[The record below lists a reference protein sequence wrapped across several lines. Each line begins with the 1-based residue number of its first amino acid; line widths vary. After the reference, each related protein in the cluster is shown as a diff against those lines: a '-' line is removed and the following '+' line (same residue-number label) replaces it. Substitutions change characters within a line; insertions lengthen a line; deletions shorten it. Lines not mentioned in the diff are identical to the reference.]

1 MNQVNA
7 SATTLNVT
15 LSLSHKEFLKIDQNY
30 ERAAKVVDLV
40 YIRDNVTGIERVKK
54 GGGFCYRYE
63 SKVVTDKDH
72 LERIRKLV
80 IPPAWKNVWISPIAN
95 GHIQATGLDARNRKQ
110 YRYHARWNSL
120 RKVTKY
126 HHLYEFGKA
135 LPTLRQRLETDMRL
149 KELTEEKV
157 LATVIS
163 LMEHTY
169 IRIGNEAY
177 EKMYGSYGLTTLKD
191 QHVKIH
197 GSDIEFSFKG
207 KKGVYHR
214 ITLKN
219 KKLAK
224 IVKECRDIPG
234 KELFQYYDANGMRR
248 SVDSG
253 KVNQYIKAVS
263 GNEFTA
269 KDFRLWAGSL
279 SMLRAF
285 KMMKLPTNKKECKQN
300 ILSAL
305 EEVSRK
311 LGNTKAVCRNYYV
324 HPGIIQLYEENNLHK
339 YLRQIRAPRSV
350 TNTPGCLSCEEEV
363 LMKLLK
369 AYGKGDTSL

>member
-1 MNQVNA
+1 MGQ
-7 SATTLNVT
+7 
-15 LSLSHKEFLKIDQNY
+15 
-30 ERAAKVVDLV
+30 
-40 YIRDNVTGIERVKK
+40 
-54 GGGFCYRYE
+54 
-63 SKVVTDKDH
+63 
-72 LERIRKLV
+72 
-80 IPPAWKNVWISPIAN
+80 
-95 GHIQATGLDARNRKQ
+95 
-110 YRYHARWNSL
+110 
-120 RKVTKY
+120 
-126 HHLYEFGKA
+126 
-135 LPTLRQRLETDMRL
+135 
-149 KELTEEKV
+149 KELSEEKV

-177 EKMYGSYGLTTLKD
+177 EKLYGSYGLTTLKD

-207 KKGVYHR
+207 KKGVYHK

-219 KKLAK
+219 KRLAK

-234 KELFQYYDANGMRR
+234 RELFQYYDANGFRR
-248 SVDSG
+248 SIDSG
-253 KVNQYIKAVS
+253 KVNHYIKEAS
-263 GNEFTA
+263 SDEFTA

-285 KMMKLPTNKKECKQN
+285 KMMTPPTTKKECKQN

-311 LGNTKAVCRNYYV
+311 LGNTKSVCRNYYV
-324 HPGIIQLYEENNLHK
+324 HPGIIQLYEENNLQK
-339 YLRQIRAPRSV
+339 YLKQIQQPRSAG
-350 TNTPGCLSCEEEV
+350 NTPGCLSCEEEV

-369 AYGKGDTSL
+369 TIS

>member
-1 MNQVNA
+1 MNQINA
-7 SATTLNVT
+7 SATISTDNLQ
-15 LSLSHKEFLKIDQNY
+15 LSHKEFLKIDQNY
-30 ERAAKVVDLV
+30 ERAATVIDLV
-40 YIRDNVTGIERVKK
+40 YIRDNVAGIERMKK
-54 GGGFCYRYE
+54 GTGFTYRYD
-63 SKVVTDKDH
+63 SKTVTNKAE

-80 IPPAWKNVWISPIAN
+80 IPPAWKNVWISPVAN

-126 HHLYEFGKA
+126 HHLYEFGKT
-135 LPTLRQRLETDMRL
+135 LPALRQRLDADINS
-149 KELTEEKV
+149 KDLTEEKV

-169 IRIGNEAY
+169 IRIGNESY

-234 KELFQYYDANGMRR
+234 KELFQYYDAAGNRK
-248 SVDSG
+248 SIDSG
-253 KVNQYIKAVS
+253 SVNRYIKEAS

-285 KMMKLPTNKKECKQN
+285 KMMNPPATKKECKKN
-300 ILSAL
+300 ILTAL
-305 EEVSRK
+305 EEVSQK
-311 LGNTKAVCRNYYV
+311 LGNTKTVCRNYYV
-324 HPGIIQLYEENNLHK
+324 HPGIIQLYEENNLTR
-339 YLRQIRAPRSV
+339 YLKQIRQSNADAK
-350 TNTPGCLSCEEEV
+350 NLGCLSCEEEV

-369 AYGKGDTSL
+369 SI

>member
-1 MNQVNA
+1 MNQINA
-7 SATTLNVT
+7 SVVVTDTLRLT
-15 LSLSHKEFLKIDQNY
+15 HREFLKIDQNY
-30 ERAAKVVDLV
+30 ERAAKAVDLV
-40 YIRDNVTGIERVKK
+40 YIRDSIAGIIRVKS
-54 GGGFCYRYE
+54 GSGFSYRYE
-63 SKVVTDKDH
+63 SKTVRNKDH

-80 IPPAWKNVWISPIAN
+80 IPPAWRNVWISPVPN
-95 GHIQATGLDARNRKQ
+95 GHIQATGIDARNRKQ
-110 YRYHARWNSL
+110 YRYHALWNSL

-135 LPTLRQRLETDMRL
+135 LPALRQRLEADMRS

-163 LMEHTY
+163 LMEQTY

-234 KELFQYYDANGMRR
+234 KELFQYYDKDGTRK
-248 SVDSG
+248 SIDSG

-285 KMMKLPTNKKECKQN
+285 KMMNPPANKKQCKQN

-311 LGNTKAVCRNYYV
+311 LGNTKTVCRNYYV
-324 HPGIIQLYEENNLHK
+324 HPGIIQLYEENNLRK
-339 YLRQIRAPRSV
+339 YLKQIQQPNDT
-350 TNTPGCLSCEEEV
+350 TNANGCLSCEEEV

-369 AYGKGDTSL
+369 NI

>member
-1 MNQVNA
+1 MNQLNA
-7 SATTLNVT
+7 SAVISTDSLQ
-15 LSLSHKEFLKIDQNY
+15 LSHKEYLKIDQNY
-30 ERAAKVVDLV
+30 ERAAKAVDLV
-40 YIRDNVTGIERVKK
+40 YIRDNIAGIVRLKK
-54 GGGFCYRYE
+54 GTGFTYRYE
-63 SKVVTDKDH
+63 SKPVTNKAD
-72 LERIRKLV
+72 LERIQKLV
-80 IPPAWKNVWISPIAN
+80 IPPAWRNVWISPVAN

-110 YRYHARWNSL
+110 YRYHTRWNSL

-135 LPTLRQRLETDMRL
+135 LPALRERLDADMRS
-149 KELTEEKV
+149 KDLTEDKV
-157 LATVIS
+157 IATVIS

-219 KKLAK
+219 KRLAK

-234 KELFQYYDANGMRR
+234 KELFQYYDGNGTRK
-248 SVDSG
+248 SIDSG
-253 KVNQYIKAVS
+253 RVNQYIKEAS

-279 SMLRAF
+279 SILRAF
-285 KMMKLPTNKKECKQN
+285 KMMNPPATKKDCKKN
-300 ILSAL
+300 ILAAL
-305 EEVSRK
+305 EEVSQK
-311 LGNTKAVCRNYYV
+311 LGNTKTVCRNYYV
-324 HPGIIQLYEENNLHK
+324 HPGIIQLYEEDNLRK
-339 YLRQIRAPRSV
+339 YLKQIRQLNADVKVS
-350 TNTPGCLSCEEEV
+350 GCLSCEEEV

-369 AYGKGDTSL
+369 SL

>member
-1 MNQVNA
+1 MNQINA
-7 SATTLNVT
+7 SDTTLNGG

-30 ERAAKVVDLV
+30 ERAAKAIDLV
-40 YIRDNVTGIERVKK
+40 YIRDSVTGIERIKK
-54 GGGFCYRYE
+54 GGGFSYRYQ
-63 SKVVTDKDH
+63 SKTVTDKND

-80 IPPAWKNVWISPIAN
+80 IPPAWRNVWISPVPN
-95 GHIQATGLDARNRKQ
+95 GHIQATGIDARSRKQ

-135 LPTLRQRLETDMRL
+135 LPALRQRLETDMRQ

-234 KELFQYYDANGMRR
+234 KELFQYYDVNGTRR
-248 SVDSG
+248 SIDSG
-253 KVNQYIKAVS
+253 KVNQYIKEAS

-285 KMMKLPTNKKECKQN
+285 KMMNPPATKKECKRN

-311 LGNTKAVCRNYYV
+311 LGNTKTVCRNYYV

-339 YLRQIRAPRSV
+339 YLKQIQQPRPVS
-350 TNTPGCLSCEEEV
+350 NTPGCLSCEEEV

-369 AYGKGDTSL
+369 NIC